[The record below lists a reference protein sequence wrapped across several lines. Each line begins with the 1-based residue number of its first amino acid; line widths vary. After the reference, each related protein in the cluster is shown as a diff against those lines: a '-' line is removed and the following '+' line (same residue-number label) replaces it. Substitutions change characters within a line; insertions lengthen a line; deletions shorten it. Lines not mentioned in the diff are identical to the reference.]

1 MRRLNP
7 SGRRETHLQSIG
19 TGGETLSPEIL
30 GWADDVFGVPL
41 NEAFGQTEC
50 NMIVGNSAAVMPVK
64 RGSMGRAM
72 PGHTV
77 SVVDSDGQPAPG
89 TGIVAVRRGD
99 PVMFLE
105 YWKEPQATAE
115 KFAGEW
121 LLTGDLA
128 RQDGDGYLF
137 YVGRADDVINTAG
150 YRVGPTEIEEALM
163 SHQNVAA
170 AGVIGV
176 PDSERGQA
184 IKAFIELSV
193 DAMPSEALAEELR
206 AHVKA
211 RLARHLYPR
220 AIEFIAEMPRTVTGK
235 VRRRDLRERRGGR

>member
-1 MRRLNP
+1 
-7 SGRRETHLQSIG
+7 
-19 TGGETLSPEIL
+19 
-30 GWADDVFGVPL
+30 
-41 NEAFGQTEC
+41 
-50 NMIVGNSAAVMPVK
+50 
-64 RGSMGRAM
+64 
-72 PGHTV
+72 
-77 SVVDSDGQPAPG
+77 
-89 TGIVAVRRGD
+89 
-99 PVMFLE
+99 
-105 YWKEPQATAE
+105 
-115 KFAGEW
+115 
-121 LLTGDLA
+121 
-128 RQDGDGYLF
+128 
-137 YVGRADDVINTAG
+137 
-150 YRVGPTEIEEALM
+150 M